1 MGVKVEDSARPDPRQ
16 GRCFMSRQQ
25 GPNYKTLVLWYSVDK
40 LYHLASFVLLFS
52 NNNKYPDPD
61 SGLNL
66 VALLKI
72 LQVTT
77 KIRLL
82 NYKKMLKLPV
92 RNLFYF

>member
-25 GPNYKTLVLWYSVDK
+25 GPNYKTLVLYSVDK
-40 LYHLASFVLLFS
+40 LYHLAALYYVLFS

-66 VALLKI
+66 VALLK
-72 LQVTT
+72 LS
-77 KIRLL
+77 
-82 NYKKMLKLPV
+82 
-92 RNLFYF
+92 